1 MKVGLLSAATT
12 HSGNHA
18 QHERCGGIVR
28 RERGRYDHR
37 VMAMGSKDDEQEDL
51 FVTHAGLRKGGGH
64 PFYEALEKVLKAEKF
79 DTFVEDLCRPFYAK
93 KGRPSIPP
101 GVYFRCLL
109 IGFFEGIDSERGIA
123 WRTADSVS
131 LRLFLG
137 LPLSKN
143 PPDHSTLSRTRRLL
157 DLETH
162 HRVFSWVL
170 GVLAKV
176 GLVKGKTVGVD
187 STTLEANAAMRSIV
201 RRDSRQAY
209 EDYLVELAK
218 KSGIDTP
225 TREDIAKID
234 RKRPKKGSNKEWVHP
249 LEPDADIAK
258 MKDGRTHLAHKQ
270 ENAVDMDTGAVLS
283 VTLHGGTEH
292 DTKTVE
298 DTIVEA
304 DNNLADVHD
313 AADDKTSK
321 RVSTRVQE
329 VVLDKGYHSNEALL
343 ALEES
348 EIRAYVAEPKRGRR
362 NWKNKPA
369 EKRAVY
375 NNRRRMK
382 SRRAKGLMR
391 RRGEQLE
398 RPFAHM
404 LETGGMRRTHLR
416 RHNNILKRLLVHAA
430 GVNLGLLMRT
440 IFGVGTPRSLQGRND
455 LASALLRA
463 LLAAIAAL
471 AALWQWQRRH
481 LDRLGRIGDDL
492 ATNSLARTAAARAT
506 TSRGSAAFTTGC

>member
-1 MKVGLLSAATT
+1 MKVGAAGAATT
-12 HSGNHA
+12 RRGNHA
-18 QHERCGGIVR
+18 SRERCSGIVSR
-28 RERGRYDHR
+28 ARGRYDRR
-37 VMAMGSKDDEQEDL
+37 VMAMGSNDDEQDEL
-51 FVTHAGLRKGGGH
+51 FATHADLRKGGGH
-64 PFYEALEKVLKAEKF
+64 PFYEALEKVLKAQKF
-79 DTFVEDLCRPFYAK
+79 DKFVEDLCRPFYAE

-101 GVYFRCLL
+101 GVYFRSLL

-123 WRTADSVS
+123 WRTADSMS

-157 DLETH
+157 GLEVH

-170 GVLAKV
+170 AVLAKV
-176 GLVKGKTVGVD
+176 GLVNGKTVGVD

-201 RRDSRQAY
+201 RRDNQQRY
-209 EDYLVELAK
+209 EDYLLELAK
-218 KSGIDTP
+218 KSGIETP

-249 LEPDADIAK
+249 KEPDADIAK

-270 ENAVDMDTGAVLS
+270 ENAVDMDTGAVLA
-283 VTLHGGTEH
+283 VTLHGGTKH

-298 DTIVEA
+298 ETIVEA
-304 DNNLADVHD
+304 DNNLADVRE
-313 AADDKTSK
+313 ASDDETAK
-321 RVSTRVQE
+321 RVSIRVE
-329 VVLDKGYHSNEALL
+329 EAVLDKGYHSNETLL

-348 EIRAYVAEPKRGRR
+348 QIRAYVAEPKRGRR
-362 NWKNKPA
+362 NWKDKPA

-391 RRGEQLE
+391 RRGELLE

-416 RHNNILKRLLVHAA
+416 RHDNILKRLLVHAA
-430 GVNLGLLMRT
+430 GVNLALLMRT
-440 IFGVGTPRSLQGRND
+440 IFGVGTPRSLQGRRD
-455 LASALLRA
+455 LAAALLRA
-463 LLAAIAAL
+463 LLAALAAL

-481 LDRLGRIGDDL
+481 LDRLV
-492 ATNSLARTAAARAT
+492 AEHPSNSLGATPLAVAAASGRE
-506 TSRGSAAFTTGC
+506 AAFTTGC